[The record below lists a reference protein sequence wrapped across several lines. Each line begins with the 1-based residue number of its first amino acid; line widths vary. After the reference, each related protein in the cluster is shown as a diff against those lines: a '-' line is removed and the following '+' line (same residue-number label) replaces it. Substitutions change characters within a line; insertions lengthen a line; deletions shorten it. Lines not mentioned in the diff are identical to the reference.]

1 MIDFDTYLCYTIYV
15 IFYGDYIMNLFEN
28 NLTKYSPLA
37 DRMRPKNFDE
47 FVGQEHLIY
56 KDSFLVRAIRA
67 SSVGSC
73 IFYGPPGCGKT
84 TIANII
90 ATACNGVFKKLN
102 AVSSGV
108 GDAKEVIAEAKS
120 NLELYGTKTYLLLD
134 ECHRWSKAQSDFVL
148 EAIEKGY
155 ITFIGSTT
163 ENPYISMTKAIVS
176 RCKVFEFKPLGV
188 DDLSK
193 AIIKALNDSDRG
205 LGNIN
210 VKMDEGTIKYLAFN
224 SSGDLRS
231 CYNALEFAVT
241 TTTPDGSG
249 AIVITKQVINDC
261 LQKGNIAL
269 DENTSY
275 DILSAFCKS
284 LRGSDTD
291 GALFYCQKLLLS
303 GYDPLIIARRLVA
316 HASEDIGMADS
327 NALLMAIS
335 ALTSCEKLGLP
346 ECNLTLSHAI
356 IYICEAEKS
365 NSVYLAMESA
375 RKDAELY
382 KNARV
387 PNHLK
392 NHPTG
397 YNDGHGAYK
406 YPHDFGGYVKQQY
419 LPDEI
424 KGNVYYYP
432 KDNGR
437 EKGLVRKKSKF
448 FKVNK

>member
-1 MIDFDTYLCYTIYV
+1 MV
-15 IFYGDYIMNLFEN
+15 INMNLFDN
-28 NLTKYSPLA
+28 NLNKYSPLA
-37 DRMRPKNFDE
+37 DRMRPKVFKE
-47 FVGQEHLIY
+47 FVGQEHLIS
-56 KDSFLVRAIRA
+56 DNSFLVRAIRGGN
-67 SSVGSC
+67 VGSC

-84 TIANII
+84 TIAGII
-90 ATACNGVFKKLN
+90 ANACNGNFKKLN

-120 NLELYGTKTYLLLD
+120 NLELFGTKTYLLLD
-134 ECHRWSKAQSDFVL
+134 ECHRWSKAQSDCVL

-163 ENPYISMTKAIVS
+163 ENPYISMTRAIVS
-176 RCKVFEFKPLGV
+176 RCKVFEFKPLTVADISG
-188 DDLSK
+188 
-193 AIIKALNDSDRG
+193 AIRSALNDNDRG
-205 LGNIN
+205 LGGINISISDDVIN
-210 VKMDEGTIKYLAFN
+210 YLAFN

-231 CYNALEFAVT
+231 CYNTLEFAVT
-241 TTTPDGSG
+241 TTNPNADGV
-249 AIVITKQVINDC
+249 IEITKDTINEC
-261 LQKGNIAL
+261 MQKGNITL
-269 DENTSY
+269 DESTSY

-291 GALFYCQKLLLS
+291 AALFYCQKLLLS
-303 GYDPLIIARRLVA
+303 GYDPCIIARRLIA

-335 ALTSCEKLGLP
+335 ALTSCEKLGMP

-365 NSVYLAMESA
+365 NSVYEAMSSA
-375 RKDAELY
+375 RADAEMY

-397 YNDGHGAYK
+397 YNDGHGKYK
-406 YPHDFGGYVKQQY
+406 YPHSFGGYVKQQY
-419 LPDEI
+419 LPDELI
-424 KGNVYYYP
+424 SKRYYNP
-432 KDNGR
+432 KENGR
-437 EKGLVRKKSKF
+437 EKGLLRKKDKF
-448 FKVNK
+448 NK

>member
-1 MIDFDTYLCYTIYV
+1 
-15 IFYGDYIMNLFEN
+15 MNLFEN
-28 NLTKYSPLA
+28 NLSKFSPLA

-56 KDSFLVRAIRA
+56 KDSFLVRAIR
-67 SSVGSC
+67 SSNVGSC

-84 TIANII
+84 TIAGII
-90 ATACNGVFKKLN
+90 ASACNGTFRKLN

-108 GDAKEVIAEAKS
+108 GEAKEIIAEAKS
-120 NLELYGTKTYLLLD
+120 NLELYGKKTYLLLD
-134 ECHRWSKAQSDFVL
+134 ECHRWSKSQSDCVL

-176 RCKVFEFKPLGV
+176 RCKVFEFKPLSV

-193 AIIKALNDSDRG
+193 AIVKALNDSERG

-210 VKMDEGTIKYLAFN
+210 VKMDMDVINYLAFN

-241 TTTPDGSG
+241 TTVPDSDG
-249 AIVITKQVINDC
+249 AITITRQTINDC
-261 LQKGNIAL
+261 LQKGNITL
-269 DENTSY
+269 DENTQY

-365 NSVYLAMESA
+365 NSVYLAMQSA
-375 RKDAELY
+375 RADAEMY

-397 YNDGHGAYK
+397 YKDGHGVYK

-419 LPDEI
+419 LPDEL
-424 KGNVYYYP
+424 KDRVYYHP

-437 EKGLVRKKSKF
+437 EKGFVRKKSKF
-448 FKVNK
+448 QKLD

>member
-1 MIDFDTYLCYTIYV
+1 MD
-15 IFYGDYIMNLFEN
+15 LFEG
-28 NLTKYSPLA
+28 NLKKYSPLA
-37 DRMRPKNFDE
+37 DRMRASTLGE

-56 KDSFLVRAIRA
+56 RNSFLVRAIENGV
-67 SSVGSC
+67 VGSC
-73 IFYGPPGCGKT
+73 IFWGPPGCGKT

-90 ATACNGVFKKLN
+90 ASTCNGIFKKLN

-108 GDAKEVIAEAKS
+108 GDAKSIIEDAKV

-134 ECHRWSKAQSDFVL
+134 ECHRWSKAQSDCVL

-163 ENPYISMTKAIVS
+163 ENPYISMTRAIVS
-176 RCKVFEFKPLGV
+176 RCKVFEFKPLSV
-188 DDLSK
+188 KDVSC
-193 AIIKALNDSDRG
+193 AITRALKDKEKG
-205 LGNIN
+205 LGNLN
-210 VKMDEGTIKYLAFN
+210 VEISDDDIKFLAFN
-224 SSGDLRS
+224 CSGDLRS
-231 CYNALEFAVT
+231 CFNALEFAVT
-241 TTTPDGSG
+241 TTSANKEGK
-249 AIVITKQVINDC
+249 IVIDKQTIIDC

-291 GALFYCQKLLLS
+291 AAIFYCQKLLLS
-303 GYDPLIIARRLVA
+303 GYDPCIIARRLIA

-327 NALLMAIS
+327 NALLIAIS

-346 ECNLTLSHAI
+346 ECNLTLTHAI

-365 NSVYLAMESA
+365 NSVYLAMSSA
-375 RKDAELY
+375 KSDAELY

-397 YNDGHGAYK
+397 YNDGHGLYK
-406 YPHDFGGYVKQQY
+406 YPHDFGGYCKQQY
-419 LPDEI
+419 LPDEL
-424 KGNVYYYP
+424 KDKKYYIP
-432 KDNGR
+432 KENGR
-437 EKGLVRKKSKF
+437 EKGLIRKKDKY
-448 FKVNK
+448 NK

>member
-1 MIDFDTYLCYTIYV
+1 MS
-15 IFYGDYIMNLFEN
+15 LFEN

-37 DRMRPKNFDE
+37 DRMRPTGFAD
-47 FVGQEHLIY
+47 FVGQKHLLSAN
-56 KDSFLVRAIRA
+56 SFLVRAIKA
-67 SSVGSC
+67 GSVGSC

-84 TIANII
+84 TIAGII
-90 ATACNGVFKKLN
+90 ANECKGVFRKLN

-108 GDAKEVIAEAKS
+108 GDAKEIIAEAKS
-120 NLELYGTKTYLLLD
+120 NLELYGTRTYLLLD
-134 ECHRWSKAQSDFVL
+134 ECHRWSKSQSDCVL

-163 ENPYISMTKAIVS
+163 ENPYINMTRAIVS
-176 RCKVFEFKPLGV
+176 RCKVFEFKPLSV
-188 DDLSK
+188 QEITSALK
-193 AIIKALNDSDRG
+193 VALNDKEKG

-210 VKMDEGTIKYLAFN
+210 VDISDDVLGYLAFN
-224 SSGDLRS
+224 SSGDLRT
-231 CYNALEFAVT
+231 CYNTLEFAVT
-241 TTTPDGSG
+241 TSNPNKDGL
-249 AIVITKQVINDC
+249 IEITKDIINDC

-291 GALFYCQKLLLS
+291 AALFYAQKLLLS
-303 GYDPLIIARRLVA
+303 GFDPCIIARRLIA
-316 HASEDIGMADS
+316 HASEDVGMADS
-327 NALLMAIS
+327 NAVLLAVS
-335 ALTSCEKLGLP
+335 ALTSCEKLGMP

-356 IYICEAEKS
+356 VYICEAEKS
-365 NSVYLAMESA
+365 NSVYLAMHSA
-375 RKDAELY
+375 MKDAELY

-397 YNDGHGAYK
+397 YSDGHGAYK

-419 LPDEI
+419 LPDEL
-424 KGNVYYYP
+424 KSKTYYIP
-432 KDNGR
+432 KENGR
-437 EKGLVRKKSKF
+437 EKGLIRKKTR
-448 FKVNK
+448 NK

>member
-1 MIDFDTYLCYTIYV
+1 MDN
-15 IFYGDYIMNLFEN
+15 MFEFN
-28 NLTKYSPLA
+28 TNAARPLA
-37 DRMRPKNFDE
+37 DRMRPNTLQE
-47 FVGQEHLIY
+47 FLGQEHLIS
-56 KDSFLVRAIRA
+56 KNSFLVRAITHGTI
-67 SSVGSC
+67 GSC

-84 TIANII
+84 TIASII
-90 ATACNGVFKKLN
+90 ANTTQGIFKKLN

-108 GDAKEVIAEAKS
+108 GDAKEIIAEAKS

-134 ECHRWSKAQSDFVL
+134 ECHRWSKAQSDCVL

-155 ITFIGSTT
+155 IVFIGSTT
-163 ENPYISMTKAIVS
+163 ENPYISMTRAIVS
-176 RCKVFEFKPLGV
+176 RCKVFEFKPLTME
-188 DDLSK
+188 DLVR
-193 AIIKALNDSDRG
+193 AIKLALKDKDRG
-205 LGNIN
+205 LGNLNIN
-210 VKMDEGTIKYLAFN
+210 ISEDIIKYLAYN
-224 SSGDLRS
+224 SSGDMRT
-231 CYNALEFAVT
+231 CYNTLEFAI
-241 TTTPDGSG
+241 TTTPPDD
-249 AIVITKQVINDC
+249 KNVINIDKEVINEC
-261 LQKGNIAL
+261 MQKGNIAL

-291 GALFYCQKLLLS
+291 AALFYCQKLLAS

-365 NSVYLAMESA
+365 NSVLLAMNSA
-375 RKDAELY
+375 RADAEQY
-382 KNARV
+382 KNVRV

-397 YNDGHGAYK
+397 YKDGHGKYK

-419 LPDEI
+419 LPDELKDKI
-424 KGNVYYYP
+424 YYVP
-432 KDNGR
+432 KSNGR
-437 EKGLVRKKSKF
+437 EKNIIRKKSII
-448 FKVNK
+448 NK

>member
-1 MIDFDTYLCYTIYV
+1 
-15 IFYGDYIMNLFEN
+15 MNMFEN
-28 NLTKYSPLA
+28 NLNKYSPLA
-37 DRMRPKNFDE
+37 DRMRPRNFKE
-47 FVGQEHLIY
+47 FVGQTHLIS
-56 KDSFLVRAIRA
+56 DNSFLVRAIRTGN
-67 SSVGSC
+67 VGSC

-84 TIANII
+84 TIASII
-90 ATACNGVFKKLN
+90 ASACNGNFKKLN

-108 GDAKEVIAEAKS
+108 GDAKEVIVEAKA
-120 NLELYGTKTYLLLD
+120 NLELYGIRTYLLLD
-134 ECHRWSKAQSDFVL
+134 ECHRWSKSQSDCVL

-163 ENPYISMTKAIVS
+163 ENPYISMTRAIVS
-176 RCKVFEFKPLGV
+176 RCKVFEFKPLSMV
-188 DDLSK
+188 EITN
-193 AIIKALNDSDRG
+193 AIIIALEDKERG
-205 LGNIN
+205 LGNYNISISKE
-210 VKMDEGTIKYLAFN
+210 VIEYLAYN

-231 CYNALEFAVT
+231 CYNTLEFAVT
-241 TTTPDGSG
+241 TTNPNKDGV
-249 AIVITKQVINDC
+249 IEITKETINDC

-269 DENTSY
+269 DENTAY

-291 GALFYCQKLLLS
+291 AALFYAQKLLLS
-303 GYDPLIIARRLVA
+303 GFDPCIIARRLIA

-335 ALTSCEKLGLP
+335 AHTSCEKLGMP

-365 NSVYLAMESA
+365 NSVYLAMNSA
-375 RKDAELY
+375 RVDAEMY

-397 YNDGHGAYK
+397 YKDGHGVYK

-419 LPDEI
+419 LPDEL
-424 KGNVYYYP
+424 KDKTYYIP
-432 KDNGR
+432 KQNGR
-437 EKGLVRKKSKF
+437 EKNLDRKKNKF
-448 FKVNK
+448 K

>member
-1 MIDFDTYLCYTIYV
+1 MDF
-15 IFYGDYIMNLFEN
+15 FEESMNKFR
-28 NLTKYSPLA
+28 PLA
-37 DRMRPKNFDE
+37 DRMRAGCLSD
-47 FVGQEHLIY
+47 FVGQNHLIY
-56 KDSFLVRAIRA
+56 RNSFLVRAIENGMI
-67 SSVGSC
+67 GSC

-84 TIANII
+84 TMAGIIANTCIGI
-90 ATACNGVFKKLN
+90 FKKLN

-108 GDAKEVIAEAKS
+108 SDAKEIIAEAKN
-120 NLELYGTKTYLLLD
+120 NLQLYGKKTYLLLD
-134 ECHRWSKAQSDFVL
+134 ECHRWSKSQSDCVL

-155 ITFIGSTT
+155 IIFIGSTT
-163 ENPYISMTKAIVS
+163 ENPYISMTRAIVS

-188 DDLSK
+188 NDIIN
-193 AIIKALNDSDRG
+193 AINKALNDSVNG
-205 LGNIN
+205 LGDYNIEIS
-210 VKMDEGTIKYLAFN
+210 DETKKYLAYN

-231 CYNALEFAVT
+231 CYNALEFAICS
-241 TTTPDGSG
+241 TPPDEKG
-249 AIVITKQVINDC
+249 VIKIDNNTINDC
-261 LQKGNIAL
+261 LQRGNIAL

-275 DILSAFCKS
+275 DMLSAFCKS

-291 GALFYCQKLLLS
+291 AALFYCQRLLVS

-335 ALTSCEKLGLP
+335 ALTACEKLGMP

-365 NSVYLAMESA
+365 NSVYLAMNSA
-375 RKDAELY
+375 KEDAELY
-382 KNARV
+382 KNAVV

-397 YNDGHGAYK
+397 YNDGHGMYK
-406 YPHDFGGYVKQQY
+406 YPHEFGGYVKQQY
-419 LPDEI
+419 LPDEL
-424 KGNVYYYP
+424 KSKKYYLP

-437 EKGLVRKKSKF
+437 EKGFIRKKDKF
-448 FKVNK
+448 NY

>member
-1 MIDFDTYLCYTIYV
+1 MS
-15 IFYGDYIMNLFEN
+15 LFES

-37 DRMRPKNFDE
+37 DRMRPKTFDE
-47 FVGQEHLIY
+47 FVGQEHLIF
-56 KDSFLVRAIRA
+56 KDSFLVRAIR
-67 SSVGSC
+67 SSNVGSC

-84 TIANII
+84 TIAGII

-108 GDAKEVIAEAKS
+108 GDAKEIIAEAKS
-120 NLELYGTKTYLLLD
+120 NLELYGRKTYLLLD
-134 ECHRWSKAQSDFVL
+134 ECHRWSKAQSDCVL

-163 ENPYISMTKAIVS
+163 ENPYISMTRAIVS
-176 RCKVFEFKPLGV
+176 RCKVFEFKPLSV
-188 DDLSK
+188 SDLSK
-193 AIIKALNDSDRG
+193 AIIKALNDVEHG
-205 LGNIN
+205 LGNLN
-210 VKMDEGTIKYLAFN
+210 IKIDKEVIDYLAFN

-241 TTTPDGSG
+241 TTPPEDNG
-249 AIVITKQVINDC
+249 AIIITKQTINDC
-261 LQKGNIAL
+261 LQKGNITL
-269 DENTSY
+269 DENTQY

-291 GALFYCQKLLLS
+291 AALFYSQKLLLS

-335 ALTSCEKLGLP
+335 ALTSCEKLGMP

-375 RKDAELY
+375 REDAELH

-397 YNDGHGAYK
+397 YKDGHGMYK
-406 YPHDFGGYVKQQY
+406 YPHNYGGYVKQQY
-419 LPDEI
+419 LPDEL
-424 KGNVYYYP
+424 KDKVYYHP
-432 KDNGR
+432 KENGR

-448 FKVNK
+448 QKLD